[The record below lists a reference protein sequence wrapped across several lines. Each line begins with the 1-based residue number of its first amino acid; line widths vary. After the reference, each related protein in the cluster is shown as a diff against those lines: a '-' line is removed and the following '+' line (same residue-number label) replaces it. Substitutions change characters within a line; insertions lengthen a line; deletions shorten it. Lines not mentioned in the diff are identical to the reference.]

1 MHEVMVNFSHICG
14 VYGIVLISIIGFIFI
29 DRKIFGYCIYLMMLT
44 MVYNTV
50 LKNIF
55 QIPLPS
61 TCPVPGFG
69 FPSGHM
75 HFASVFYL
83 WLFLHYKHWVIRV
96 FCISMLMCYAYTI
109 VYLGFHYVYEVCAGC
124 AFALVSVLLYKHLIK
139 SIRDFHRISLFTI
152 TLTVLF
158 ATESKTVLI
167 PSTAMITIA
176 LLLIGYTVLTWFVFF
191 KKDEMSRNVSLLIN
205 FMYIL
210 VIIHALIFRNSIIHL
225 PSHIYIALY
234 FMTGLYVGWCVLGES
249 KDPGILGKTSALLA
263 TVCIYYLLKYVFNL
277 LNIDTLCIKQI
288 MWFWFACLIPVSV
301 KLSGR
306 YLQKR

>member
-14 VYGIVLISIIGFIFI
+14 VYGIVLISIIGFIFV
-29 DRKIFGYCIYLMMLT
+29 DRKVFGYCIYLMMLT

-83 WLFLHYKHWVIRV
+83 WLFLHYKHLAVRV
-96 FCISMLMCYAYTI
+96 FCVSMLVCYAYTI

-139 SIRDFHRISLFTI
+139 STQGFHRISLFTI
-152 TLTVLF
+152 TLAVLF
-158 ATESKTVLI
+158 ATESKTLLT
-167 PSTAMITIA
+167 PSTAMIPIG
-176 LLLIGYTVLTWFVFF
+176 LSIIGYTILTWYVFF
-191 KKDEMSRNVSLLIN
+191 KRDERSWKQRLVIDSVYLLI
-205 FMYIL
+205 
-210 VIIHALIFRNSIIHL
+210 IIHAVVFRNSIIYL

-234 FMTGLYVGWCVLGES
+234 FMMGLYTGWCILGKS
-249 KDPGILGKTSALLA
+249 KTLGILGKTSALLA
-263 TVCIYYLLKYVFNL
+263 TICTYHFLKYIFSIL
-277 LNIDTLCIKQI
+277 PIDILCIKQL
-288 MWFWFACLIPVSV
+288 MWFGFAFSIPVSV
-301 KLSGR
+301 KLSER